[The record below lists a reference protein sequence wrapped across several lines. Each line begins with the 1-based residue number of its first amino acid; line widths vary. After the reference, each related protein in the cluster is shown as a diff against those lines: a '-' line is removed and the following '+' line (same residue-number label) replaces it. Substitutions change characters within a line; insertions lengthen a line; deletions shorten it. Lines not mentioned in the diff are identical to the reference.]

1 MDKKEKIDYLK
12 SKINKI
18 YKTKENLKRNLENRT
33 YDKTI
38 LEKLEKSNG

>member
-18 YKTKENLKRNLENRT
+18 YKTKSNLKKNMDNRN

-38 LEKLEKSNG
+38 LEKLEQLNG